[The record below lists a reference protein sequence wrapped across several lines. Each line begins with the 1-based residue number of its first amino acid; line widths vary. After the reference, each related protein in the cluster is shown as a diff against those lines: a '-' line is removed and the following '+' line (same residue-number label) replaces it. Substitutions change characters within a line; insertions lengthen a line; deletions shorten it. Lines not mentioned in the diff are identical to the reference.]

1 MRFWQLDT
9 GAGESFQ
16 AHDNT
21 VSALAA
27 YRDQLGS
34 LVLASA
40 DFEGAII
47 IWRAHAKDGL
57 KKDRVR
63 KGRPQSYRFDG
74 TCSPIFLVRLC
85 NTYRTMPRVKMY
97 SNHVS
102 YVIQAPS
109 SVDQPLDLGLLSF

>member
-1 MRFWQLDT
+1 MSFLLSGTDDGSVRFWQLDT

-40 DFEGAII
+40 GFEGVII

-63 KGRPQSYRFDG
+63 KRRSQSYRFDG
-74 TCSPIFLVRLC
+74 ICS
-85 NTYRTMPRVKMY
+85 
-97 SNHVS
+97 HVS
-102 YVIQAPS
+102 RAPVS
-109 SVDQPLDLGLLSF
+109 RAPV